1 MAGVHP
7 AAARFEGEREVIVS
21 AYAQGLADA
30 GSPLLQP
37 GRWSRVR
44 RQADAILRECAAGL
58 RDESVAF
65 SDADLVTVELMGARR
80 ALDGVPLRESLRAAR
95 ILWLA
100 TAPALR
106 RAVAD
111 LPEPEAEDLL
121 RHAAEVFRRSAC
133 TRLYIGAAGYGD
145 TELRELLRE
154 AESPDADSG
163 TDRSGRVV
171 PTQRDRDTRIPV
183 GGAHHRIARELG
195 IPESA
200 VRSTLRAAIRRAGE
214 ADRRVD

>member
-7 AAARFEGEREVIVS
+7 AAARFEGERQAIVS

-111 LPEPEAEDLL
+111 LPESEAEDLL
-121 RHAAEVFRRSAC
+121 RLAAEVFRRSAC

-154 AESPDADSG
+154 AQSPDADVDSG
-163 TDRSGRVV
+163 GHAV
-171 PTQRDRDTRIPV
+171 PAQRDRDTRIPV

-214 ADRRVD
+214 AERRAD